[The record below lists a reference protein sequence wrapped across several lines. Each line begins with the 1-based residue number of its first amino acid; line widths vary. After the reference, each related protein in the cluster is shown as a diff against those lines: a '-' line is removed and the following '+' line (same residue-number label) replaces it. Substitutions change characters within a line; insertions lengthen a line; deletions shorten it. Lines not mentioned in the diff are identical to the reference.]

1 MVPFPSQIFEGLSP
15 IKDKIFPKTCAKCGT
30 VYESL
35 ADFIS
40 QTDDLP
46 DSTGLQYFGEGQNS
60 TALYRNCACQ
70 STLIVLCNNRRDET
84 DRGIKRRE
92 VFERL
97 YQMLLKVN
105 PDSKYCRDEL
115 LKLLN
120 P

>member
-1 MVPFPSQIFEGLSP
+1 MAPLSAQLFEGLNP
-15 IKDKIFPKTCAKCGT
+15 LKDKVFPKRCAKCGT

-35 ADFIS
+35 TDFIS
-40 QTDDLP
+40 RTDDLP
-46 DSTGLQYFGEGQNS
+46 NSTGLQYFGEGQNS

-84 DRGIKRRE
+84 ERGIKRRE
-92 VFERL
+92 IFEEL
-97 YQMLLKVN
+97 YRMLLQVK
-105 PDSKYCRDEL
+105 PDAQYCREQL